1 MIKRSWIFSL
11 IILSCSGLKLNAQIL
26 NSAYKQIVDSLHKE
40 NVALLS
46 IEDFKKL
53 NKQQVYVLDVREEE
67 EFEVSHIKNGRHV
80 GYIWFDMR
88 KVYDI
93 PLDAKIIVY
102 CSVGFRSEKIAKKL
116 INHGYK
122 NVFNL
127 YGGIFEWVN
136 QGNPVYTSDG
146 VQTSAIHTYDKEWA
160 PWVNRGMKVN

>member
-1 MIKRSWIFSL
+1 MNKKSWICFL
-11 IILSCSGLKLNAQIL
+11 IILSCSGFKLQAQIL
-26 NSAYKQIVDSLHKE
+26 NNAYKQLVDSLQKE
-40 NVALLS
+40 DVAFLS

-53 NKQQVYVLDVREEE
+53 NKQNLYVLDVREEE

-93 PLDAKIIVY
+93 PLDAKIVVY

-116 INHGYK
+116 VDYGYK

-136 QGNPVYTSDG
+136 QGNPVYTSKG
-146 VQTSAIHTYDKEWA
+146 VQTSVIHTYNKEWA
-160 PWVNRGMKVN
+160 PWVNRGMRVN